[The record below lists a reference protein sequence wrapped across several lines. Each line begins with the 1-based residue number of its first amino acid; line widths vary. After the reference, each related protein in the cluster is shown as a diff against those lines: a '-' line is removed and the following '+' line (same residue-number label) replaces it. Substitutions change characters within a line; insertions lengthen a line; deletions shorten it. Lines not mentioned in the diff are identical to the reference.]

1 MPWCPN
7 CKNEYREGITECA
20 DCGVELVDELPEEE
34 DEYKEPVPV
43 VMFLSSERN
52 VCDKLVRYLKLNG
65 IYSAECVKESVED
78 EEEDTYA
85 LIVADIEKD
94 SFFEILPG
102 AVEGED
108 INEDRMYEL
117 VPDLEDRLDEIDSE
131 EASMQFSEIR
141 SEASSV
147 YVHKKDKYAD
157 LKFSGYSFIAFGF
170 VGFAVVAL
178 NALKVINLFN
188 LYSMIIMSLVF
199 VIFFGIGISSLMKA
213 SKIKK
218 SVEVEDEFT
227 EQIQEWIKDNL
238 TGDLI
243 AEWYD
248 ENREDQENYFDI
260 TEKLQKMLAEEFPN
274 INPSYIDELADERY
288 NDYLES
294 SAYED
299 PEDIPVAADDEDEEE
314 EI

>member
-1 MPWCPN
+1 
-7 CKNEYREGITECA
+7 
-20 DCGVELVDELPEEE
+20 
-34 DEYKEPVPV
+34 
-43 VMFLSSERN
+43 
-52 VCDKLVRYLKLNG
+52 
-65 IYSAECVKESVED
+65 
-78 EEEDTYA
+78 
-85 LIVADIEKD
+85 
-94 SFFEILPG
+94 
-102 AVEGED
+102 
-108 INEDRMYEL
+108 
-117 VPDLEDRLDEIDSE
+117 
-131 EASMQFSEIR
+131 
-141 SEASSV
+141 
-147 YVHKKDKYAD
+147 
-157 LKFSGYSFIAFGF
+157 
-170 VGFAVVAL
+170 
-178 NALKVINLFN
+178 
-188 LYSMIIMSLVF
+188 MIIMSLVF
-199 VIFFGIGISSLMKA
+199 VIFFGIGISSLVKA

-227 EQIQEWIKDNL
+227 EQIHEWIKDNL

-260 TEKLQKMLAEEFPN
+260 TEKLQKMLSEEFPN